1 MLRFGRT
8 KKTIKIWD
16 VDTDNRLI
24 SKFVKTKTNSKY
36 LIGSL
41 DQVIR
46 PLVLILPKI
55 SEYVRAFKVKDKNN
69 KLIASILHP

>member
-1 MLRFGRT
+1 MLRFGKT

>member
-1 MLRFGRT
+1 MLRFGKT

-55 SEYVRAFKVKDKNN
+55 SEYVRAFKDKDKNN